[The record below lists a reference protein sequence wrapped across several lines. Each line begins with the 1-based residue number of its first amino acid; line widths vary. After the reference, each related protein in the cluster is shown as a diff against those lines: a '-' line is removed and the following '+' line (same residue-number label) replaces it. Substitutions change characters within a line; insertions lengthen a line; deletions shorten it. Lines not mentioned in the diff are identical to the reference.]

1 MTSSNRIKTEIV
13 RGTERYAGAPARDL
27 GLGISLESEKR
38 ELIEGDRTVVL
49 NLTERFNRERQD
61 STIYRLYGKCFLVFE
76 NSYVGFANTSNATFY
91 STLLD
96 TLYYTDSDGGLVNGQ
111 VNNDP
116 LVFSGYLPFNYF
128 NILEEEQD
136 SDNMIQSANWHI
148 QVSYVSGHTNDKNLV
163 WTYENPSDAGAKP
176 PLIWQTAEGI
186 PFTYEHVQS
195 DGKNL
200 IQCTCPVEHGLNI
213 GETIVLGN
221 VVANGTNIFTSTNQS
236 GVVNNQ
242 TLFTVYSLGDGE
254 LDSDKFIFN
263 FVDIGF
269 TVLATRAAVFRRII
283 DIGNR
288 EETESVYY
296 IHEHT
301 ILTENSRTSTLG
313 MVEPEIVV
321 NRCAFEK
328 EIFKRQQRYFRD
340 DMTPPP
346 GSDARV
352 GTKTAYP
359 AYLYSFIKDIDV
371 SLYKDNLHR
380 PISELYVTI
389 TKNPLEPTNGGMLW
403 TYPTPSWDWNYHED
417 YLDVWFSDWA
427 FPSTNNTVNVD
438 NSLGYTKIYPEE
450 APTGIDHGLDV
461 GEKTPG
467 AFVEYNKS
475 ELKERIISEC
485 RHQIASNPLA
495 FVHEVILDGEIQGD
509 TQGFGLPTA
518 SWPYSATDPLG
529 IPHDESIW
537 QNIPI
542 EINAAGNYGA
552 SLDFFYN
559 LKGYRYKPHNKVQI
573 RAYSTY
579 IEDGDPRQVVNVP
592 KYSTYFSSS
601 KTWRWRDLLDIGY
614 IETDSNGVD
623 YSFLNNAHY
632 PMTQINLKLRRQVAS
647 DIDYVPLSAI
657 QPIISDDCQ

>member
-221 VVANGTNIFTSTNQS
+221 VVANGTNI
-236 GVVNNQ
+236 
-242 TLFTVYSLGDGE
+242 
-254 LDSDKFIFN
+254 
-263 FVDIGF
+263 
-269 TVLATRAAVFRRII
+269 
-283 DIGNR
+283 
-288 EETESVYY
+288 
-296 IHEHT
+296 
-301 ILTENSRTSTLG
+301 
-313 MVEPEIVV
+313 
-321 NRCAFEK
+321 
-328 EIFKRQQRYFRD
+328 
-340 DMTPPP
+340 
-346 GSDARV
+346 
-352 GTKTAYP
+352 
-359 AYLYSFIKDIDV
+359 
-371 SLYKDNLHR
+371 
-380 PISELYVTI
+380 
-389 TKNPLEPTNGGMLW
+389 
-403 TYPTPSWDWNYHED
+403 
-417 YLDVWFSDWA
+417 
-427 FPSTNNTVNVD
+427 
-438 NSLGYTKIYPEE
+438 
-450 APTGIDHGLDV
+450 
-461 GEKTPG
+461 
-467 AFVEYNKS
+467 
-475 ELKERIISEC
+475 
-485 RHQIASNPLA
+485 
-495 FVHEVILDGEIQGD
+495 
-509 TQGFGLPTA
+509 
-518 SWPYSATDPLG
+518 
-529 IPHDESIW
+529 
-537 QNIPI
+537 
-542 EINAAGNYGA
+542 
-552 SLDFFYN
+552 
-559 LKGYRYKPHNKVQI
+559 
-573 RAYSTY
+573 
-579 IEDGDPRQVVNVP
+579 
-592 KYSTYFSSS
+592 
-601 KTWRWRDLLDIGY
+601 
-614 IETDSNGVD
+614 
-623 YSFLNNAHY
+623 
-632 PMTQINLKLRRQVAS
+632 
-647 DIDYVPLSAI
+647 
-657 QPIISDDCQ
+657 